1 MFDSFKLDPTDP
13 TPLYLQLQ
21 AELRAL
27 IESGKLQPGD
37 AVPGER
43 DLANR
48 LKISRVTIRKAI
60 SNLAADG
67 LLIQRHGA
75 GTFVARRMEASL
87 SVLSSFSDD
96 MRARGMVPESR
107 WIERVTAVAMP
118 EEALALSLS
127 PGATVVRLTRVRLAD
142 GMPLAIERASVPA
155 TFLPDLVHLGS
166 SLYAAMAI
174 SGARPVRAL
183 QRIRAE
189 KAGERDAE
197 MLAIAVGA
205 PVLAIERR
213 GFDAEGRPVELTRS
227 RIRAD
232 LYDFIAELRGL

>member
-1 MFDSFKLDPTDP
+1 MFDGLKLDPSDP

-21 AELRAL
+21 AELRSL
-27 IESGKLQPGD
+27 IEAGKLLPGD

-48 LKISRVTIRKAI
+48 LKISRVTIRRAI

-67 LLIQRHGA
+67 LLVQRQGA

-96 MRARGMVPESR
+96 MRARGMTPESR
-107 WIERVTAVAMP
+107 WIERVVAVAMP
-118 EEALALSLS
+118 EEALSLSLS
-127 PGATVVRLTRVRLAD
+127 PGASVVRLTRVRLAD
-142 GMPLAIERASVPA
+142 GMPLAVERASVPSA
-155 TFLPDLVHLGS
+155 YLPDLTQLGS

-174 SGARPVRAL
+174 AGARPVRAL

-189 KAGERDAE
+189 KAGERDAD
-197 MLAIAVGA
+197 MLAIPVGA

-213 GFDAEGRPVELTRS
+213 GFDALNRPVELTRS